1 MQMLDFD
8 SAGGVRMSSIQ
19 DPDPWGNYY
28 FALEV
33 NGTEV
38 AHFTECSG
46 MKTSAEVYTIQEGGL
61 NSRVHTRAGPS
72 KWENIVLKRATNVS
86 SELLRW
92 RDEYLQD
99 KYGSRANTSGSIVI
113 RANSGEELRRYNFVS
128 AWPVSWE
135 GPSMNAGGS
144 ELAIETLE
152 IAHEGIYVDG
162 EGPTIPPPAPA
173 PALPERLD
181 LGTVQF
187 EYDSAAL
194 TSEGESTVKDAAEQL
209 DAMEVDK
216 IWIEGHTCTMG
227 SFAYNQ
233 SLSAR
238 RAASVVTEL
247 RAQSSDGNREYYSQG
262 FAWKYPV
269 EANNSSAGKA
279 KNRRTE
285 FMTTSFAERGVN
297 ADKVK
302 PESRKYGSPWFHT

>member
-1 MQMLDFD
+1 M
-8 SAGGVRMSSIQ
+8 AGVQ

-61 NSRVHTRAGPS
+61 NGRLHTRAGPS
-72 KWENIVLKRATNVS
+72 KWENIVLKRATSVS

-99 KYGSRANTSGSIVI
+99 KYASRANTTGAIVV

-135 GPSMNAGGS
+135 GPSMSSGGS

-162 EGPTIPPPAPA
+162 EGPPPPPR
-173 PALPERLD
+173 PEPEPLPERLD

-187 EYDSAAL
+187 EYDSAEL
-194 TSEGESTVKDAAEQL
+194 TSDGQDTVANAAEQL
-209 DAMEVDK
+209 DKMNVEK
-216 IWIEGHTCTMG
+216 IWVEGHTCTMG

-233 SLSAR
+233 SLSAQ
-238 RAASVVTEL
+238 RAYSVVKEL
-247 RAQSSDGNREYYSQG
+247 RAKSSNGNRQYFSEG
-262 FAWKYPV
+262 FSWKYPV
-269 EANNSSAGKA
+269 NPNNSSDGKA
-279 KNRRTE
+279 ANRRTE
-285 FMTTSFAERGVN
+285 FMTTSFTDRGVSS
-297 ADKVK
+297 DPVQ
-302 PESRKYGSPWFHT
+302 PESKKYSSPWFHT

>member
-1 MQMLDFD
+1 M
-8 SAGGVRMSSIQ
+8 AGAQ
-19 DPDPWGNYY
+19 DPDPWGNFY

-46 MKTSAEVYTIQEGGL
+46 MKTSAEVFTIQEGGL
-61 NSRVHTRAGPS
+61 NGRLHSRPGPS

-92 RDEYLQD
+92 RDEYVQD
-99 KYGSRANTSGSIVI
+99 KYTTRANTSGAIVI

-128 AWPVSWE
+128 AFPVAWE
-135 GPSMNAGGS
+135 GPSLNAGGS

-162 EGPTIPPPAPA
+162 EGPPPPQP
-173 PALPERLD
+173 PPPTPIPERLD
-181 LGTVQF
+181 LGPVQF
-187 EYDSAAL
+187 EYDSAEL
-194 TSEGESTVKDAAEQL
+194 TDEGKSTVANAAEQL
-209 DAMEVDK
+209 DAMEIED
-216 IWIEGHTCTMG
+216 IWVEGHTCTMG

-233 SLSAR
+233 SLSSK
-238 RAASVVTEL
+238 RAHSVVTEL
-247 RAQSSDGNREYYSQG
+247 KAQSSNSNRRYYSLG

-269 EANNSSAGKA
+269 GPNNSSGGKSA
-279 KNRRTE
+279 NRRTE

-297 ADKVK
+297 ADSVS
-302 PESRKYGSPWFHT
+302 PESRKYSSPWFHT